1 MAADNI
7 QECIDTAVASGHWMM
22 ALWWVE
28 GGTMKQFRTT
38 RSFPRK
44 LLGVAAQK
52 FKQEMFLEKERRISP
67 VEVNGATDNG

>member
-1 MAADNI
+1 
-7 QECIDTAVASGHWMM
+7 
-22 ALWWVE
+22 
-28 GGTMKQFRTT
+28 MKQFRTT